1 MMPSSPTAAPLIKG
15 WCPGAWQPMA
25 SGDGLVVRVRPP
37 LGRLSAAQALVLADL
52 ATRYGSATLELSNR
66 ANVQLRGVDPQQH
79 GAVLQALAA
88 AGLLDVDARQEQL
101 RAIVIDPLHH
111 LGDGVLSS
119 AQALQYA
126 LQQTPADALAGL
138 PAKFGWLVAGHQ
150 HTLLASVSADV
161 RLLCLPAQ
169 ASAAAPHHW
178 LVQPDGLDRAM
189 AAPTLDSA
197 IACALL
203 LTRWCAEQARERRAH
218 GQHPGRMASQLAAYQ
233 ARHEHLPVW
242 PLPDGVLWQDLVPA
256 PTSAATEP
264 APGWQNHTDPA
275 TGYLVAAP
283 LGRIPA
289 AVLARLAQALQQT
302 RTNAGLRITPWR
314 MLLIDG
320 VTPPLEGTH
329 SPWMQQAGLD
339 NTTDWITAPA
349 DPRLRISACVG
360 APGCNQAL
368 APTMAL
374 ALELAPQV
382 PPGSHLHV
390 SGCAKG
396 CARQRPATLTLRA
409 CNAESVPSHRFAVIH
424 EGTASDVTASELLAS
439 DLRDNP
445 RLFSEKIEWLT
456 STKPMAPKS
465 TASPLPPSA
474 AKPT

>member
-1 MMPSSPTAAPLIKG
+1 MTPSPSTTAPLVKG

-52 ATRYGSATLELSNR
+52 ARRYGSGTLELSNR
-66 ANVQLRGVDPQQH
+66 ANVQLRGVDPQHH
-79 GAVLQALAA
+79 GAVLQVLAA
-88 AGLLDVDARQEQL
+88 AGLLDADARQEQL

-111 LGDGVLSS
+111 LGDGVLTS
-119 AQALQYA
+119 AQALQSA
-126 LQQTPADALAGL
+126 LRQAPAEALAGL
-138 PAKFGWLVAGHQ
+138 PAKFGWLVAGLQ
-150 HTLLASVSADV
+150 HTRLTSVSADV
-161 RLLCLPAQ
+161 RLLCLPAET
-169 ASAAAPHHW
+169 SAPGPNCW
-178 LVQPDGLDRAM
+178 LVQPDGMDRVM

-218 GQHPGRMASQLAAYQ
+218 GQHPGRMASQLVAYQ
-233 ARHEHLPVW
+233 TRHQHLPDW
-242 PLPDGVLWQDLVPA
+242 PLPDGVVWQDWSTA
-256 PTSAATEP
+256 PTSAAAEP
-264 APGWQNHTDPA
+264 APGWQTHSASA

-283 LGRIPA
+283 LGRIA
-289 AVLARLAQALQQT
+289 ATALARLAQTLQAIC
-302 RTNAGLRITPWR
+302 TNAGLRITPWR

-320 VTPPLEGTH
+320 MSPSMDSACL
-329 SPWMQQAGLD
+329 PWMQQAGLD
-339 NTTDWITAPA
+339 STADWITAPA

-409 CNAESVPSHRFAVIH
+409 CHVEDVLSTRFAVIH
-424 EGTASDVTASELLAS
+424 QGTASDVAASELLAS